1 VRPAVRLAM
10 TRAAALWLAA
20 WLPAAA
26 AWDKDGHEAIGMT
39 TMSALEGAAVAQ
51 VKRLMHGRDAVDV
64 AAWAHKVNKKY
75 PWTVELHYQ
84 RQKASRCSDK
94 DLSKLPADFSHCPD
108 NRCLVKG
115 LKHFY
120 GRLVGKPSVEIDWP
134 AGMKLTDADCVKFL
148 INLMGDLHQ
157 PLHFGSDED
166 GLGRNIT
173 VLFRGKSMSLYD
185 MWDHEI
191 TQTVM
196 RDSPGFWWGGWT
208 HVQRTR
214 VEYEK
219 DGEQW
224 KKDGVKMLERWADET
239 SRYVCENVYRNPLT
253 GRSLLEDVQGGVLK
267 VDDNLYEV
275 WKREMLVK
283 MLVAGARTAIV
294 LNSILQAREASS
306 LKGGTAVSEIEGEEE
321 EDNKAPVGGRRAD
334 AHHAVHSSSTSQG
347 LMAAL
352 TNLGIFFVVL
362 VVFLQVMRMWLGKD
376 AVNQAD
382 RAKRS
387 EEGGKKI

>member
-1 VRPAVRLAM
+1 
-10 TRAAALWLAA
+10 
-20 WLPAAA
+20 
-26 AWDKDGHEAIGMT
+26 MT
-39 TMSALEGAAVAQ
+39 TMSALEGGPVAQ

-64 AAWAHKVNKKY
+64 AAWAHKVSKKY

-84 RQKASRCSDK
+84 RQPATRCADK
-94 DLSKLPADFSHCPD
+94 DLSKKPADLSYCPD

-120 GRLVGKPSVEIDWP
+120 GRLVGKPLLDINWP

-148 INLMGDLHQ
+148 INLIGDLHQ
-157 PLHFGSDED
+157 PLHFGSEQDD
-166 GLGRNIT
+166 LGRNIT
-173 VLFRGKSMSLYD
+173 VLFRGRKTSLYD

-219 DGEQW
+219 DGQQW
-224 KKDGVKMLERWADET
+224 KTDGVKMLERWADET
-239 SRYVCENVYRNPLT
+239 SRYVCESVYRNPLT
-253 GRSLLEDVQGGVLK
+253 GRSLLDDVKDGVLR
-267 VDDNLYEV
+267 VDENLFEV

-283 MLVAGARTAIV
+283 ILVAGARTAIV
-294 LNSILQAREASS
+294 LNSILQQREAEA
-306 LKGGTAVSEIEGEEE
+306 LQGGTAVSEIEGEDD
-321 EDNKAPVGGRRAD
+321 EDRKVAVAGRRAD
-334 AHHAVHSSSTSQG
+334 AHHAVHSASTTQG
-347 LMAAL
+347 LHAVIV
-352 TNLGIFFVVL
+352 NLGIFFVVL
-362 VVFLQVMRMWLGKD
+362 IIFLQVMRFWLGKD
-376 AVNQAD
+376 AVTQAD

-387 EEGGKKI
+387 DSGKKI